1 MEVVVV
7 VAQGSRLL
15 QCMYWLLSLESDLAS
30 CGSGLY
36 SSCSPLGCLNALKTG
51 EGLQIVVP
59 DPV

>member
-1 MEVVVV
+1 
-7 VAQGSRLL
+7 
-15 QCMYWLLSLESDLAS
+15 MYWLLSLESDLAS